1 MVLKIVASNTL
12 NKYILYLRFVIK
24 CNPAKQVLKM
34 FEKIHDY
41 LSRSVR
47 LSEKELK
54 IFENSLELRII
65 PKKTILLSAGEICNF
80 EAYINKG
87 CIREYF
93 IDDEGMELTLQF
105 ATEDWWVS
113 DITSF
118 EDQVPSDMYIEAL
131 EDCELLVL
139 SRQSKENLINQV
151 PQLERM
157 FRLMIQRHLSK
168 LQKRLFKTVSS
179 SAMDQY
185 VEFVNRYPTISQR
198 VSQQYIASYLGITP
212 EFLSRLRAKHIK
224 NGKI

>member
-1 MVLKIVASNTL
+1 
-12 NKYILYLRFVIK
+12 
-24 CNPAKQVLKM
+24 M
-34 FEKIHDY
+34 FQRIREY

-47 LSEKELK
+47 LSEAEIK
-54 IFENSLELRII
+54 IFENSLELRLV
-65 PKKTILLSAGEICNF
+65 PKKTILLQAGEICNF

-93 IDDEGMELTLQF
+93 IDDAGIELTLQF

-118 EDQVPSDMYIEAL
+118 EDQIPSDMYIETL

-139 SRQSKENLINQV
+139 TRQSKENLINEV

-179 SAMDQY
+179 TAMDQY
-185 VEFVNRYPTISQR
+185 IEFVTRYPTISQR

-212 EFLSRLRAKHIK
+212 EFLSRLRAKHLK
-224 NGKI
+224 NG

>member
-1 MVLKIVASNTL
+1 
-12 NKYILYLRFVIK
+12 
-24 CNPAKQVLKM
+24 M
-34 FEKIHDY
+34 FQRIREY

-47 LSEKELK
+47 LSEAEIK
-54 IFENSLELRII
+54 IFENSLELRLV
-65 PKKTILLSAGEICNF
+65 PKKTILLQAGEVCNF

-93 IDDEGMELTLQF
+93 IDDAGIELTLQF

-118 EDQVPSDMYIEAL
+118 EDQIPSDMYIETL

-139 SRQSKENLINQV
+139 TRQSKENLINEV

-179 SAMDQY
+179 TAMDQY
-185 VEFVNRYPTISQR
+185 IEFVTRYPTISQR

-212 EFLSRLRAKHIK
+212 EFLSRLRAKHLK
-224 NGKI
+224 NG

>member
-1 MVLKIVASNTL
+1 
-12 NKYILYLRFVIK
+12 
-24 CNPAKQVLKM
+24 M
-34 FEKIHDY
+34 FQRIREY

-47 LSEKELK
+47 LSEEEIK
-54 IFENSLELRII
+54 IFENSLELRLI
-65 PKKTILLSAGEICNF
+65 PKKTILLQAGEVCNF

-93 IDDEGMELTLQF
+93 IDDAGIELTLQF

-118 EDQVPSDMYIEAL
+118 EDQIPSDMYIETL

-139 SRQSKENLINQV
+139 TRQSKENLINEV

-179 SAMDQY
+179 TAMDQY
-185 VEFVNRYPTISQR
+185 IEFVTRYPTISQR

-212 EFLSRLRAKHIK
+212 EFLSRLRAKHLK
-224 NGKI
+224 NG

>member
-1 MVLKIVASNTL
+1 
-12 NKYILYLRFVIK
+12 
-24 CNPAKQVLKM
+24 M
-34 FEKIHDY
+34 FQRIREY

-47 LSEKELK
+47 LSEEEIK
-54 IFENSLELRII
+54 IFENSLELRLV
-65 PKKTILLSAGEICNF
+65 PKKTILLQAGEVCNF

-93 IDDEGMELTLQF
+93 IDDAGIELTLQF

-118 EDQVPSDMYIEAL
+118 EDQIPSDMYIETL

-139 SRQSKENLINQV
+139 TRQSKENLINEI

-179 SAMDQY
+179 TAMDQY
-185 VEFVNRYPTISQR
+185 IEFVTRYPTISQR

-212 EFLSRLRAKHIK
+212 EFLSRLRAKHLK
-224 NGKI
+224 NG

>member
-1 MVLKIVASNTL
+1 MFDKI
-12 NKYILYLRFVIK
+12 R
-24 CNPAKQVLKM
+24 
-34 FEKIHDY
+34 EY
-41 LSRSVR
+41 LSRTVR

-54 IFENSLELRII
+54 IFENSLELRMV

-93 IDDEGMELTLQF
+93 IDGEGMELTLQF

-118 EDQVPSDMYIEAL
+118 EDQIPSDMYIETL

-139 SRQSKENLINQV
+139 TRQSKENLINEV

-179 SAMDQY
+179 TAMDQY
-185 VEFVNRYPTISQR
+185 IEFVTRYPTISQR

-212 EFLSRLRAKHIK
+212 EFLSRLRAKHLK
-224 NGKI
+224 NG